1 MKYYIELQGTCW
13 LVQYLNYINKE
24 YDKHFISIIGKN
36 FEVDK
41 YGEDKLMT
49 IKELKNEM
57 ASLKWHIWESVP
69 EIKRAE
75 LEKDNFDEYEKNIS
89 YKELKQNRHI
99 KVFYFYAKKL
109 LLAFFYN
116 CVKIKYIWSD
126 TYD

>member
-13 LVQYLNYINKE
+13 LDQYLNYINKE

-75 LEKDNFDEYEKNIS
+75 LDKDNFDEYVKK
-89 YKELKQNRHI
+89 YKL
-99 KVFYFYAKKL
+99 
-109 LLAFFYN
+109 
-116 CVKIKYIWSD
+116 
-126 TYD
+126 

>member
-49 IKELKNEM
+49 VKELKNEM

-75 LEKDNFDEYEKNIS
+75 LDKDNFDEYVKK
-89 YKELKQNRHI
+89 YKL
-99 KVFYFYAKKL
+99 
-109 LLAFFYN
+109 
-116 CVKIKYIWSD
+116 
-126 TYD
+126 